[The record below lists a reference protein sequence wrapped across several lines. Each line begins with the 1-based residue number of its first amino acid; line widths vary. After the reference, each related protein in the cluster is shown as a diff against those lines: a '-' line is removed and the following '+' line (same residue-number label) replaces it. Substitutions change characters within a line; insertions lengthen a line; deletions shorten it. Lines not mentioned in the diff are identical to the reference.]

1 MFRFFEAVT
10 IEKVSL
16 PDAFEYIEASV
27 IAMLFNLL
35 LLMIVEAQRGRRR
48 QGESTFSSVL
58 LSVLFANA
66 VTCLYVFLSSA
77 NIGFGDT
84 AVCVLQALAL
94 LCNTIVSY
102 FFAAYVLYFVNRT
115 LQEDTKMPL
124 INRLLPFAEALLL
137 TGWLIFAVPYIL
149 RNHTLI
155 RPAGLFYV
163 IVAFAMEVWPM
174 LYAMLIIV
182 RKRSILGTRAQLT
195 VIVTFLL
202 TIGTVLL
209 QAFLGRAPV
218 INYLGATFGMFV
230 FYFNVETPDYLA
242 LERALIE
249 LEEAKK
255 QSDAASEA
263 KSGFLSNMSHEIRTP
278 LSAILGMNEMILRE
292 EKDKTILSYARSVER
307 AGQNLLSVINDIL
320 DFSKIESGKLTLL
333 EDVYSLTKVLRD
345 VCGIISFRAAEKGLV
360 FHAQIEESTPE
371 SFYGDVIRLRQMML
385 NLLGNAVKYTRQ
397 GSVTLAVKCDGLR
410 HAGNHV
416 MTTLSISV
424 KDTGIGIAKEDME
437 RLFDKFERVDMKQN
451 SSVEGTGL
459 GLAIVKEISDLM
471 GGQVEVKSA
480 YGEGSEFILRI
491 PQRVEGE
498 KKVGDL
504 SNVLFTTEEQSR
516 TYRAQFRAPDA
527 RVLVVDDADINLL
540 VFQKL
545 LKQTRLM
552 IDTALS
558 GLDAIAMTQ
567 DTPYDLIFLDQR
579 MSGMSGAETLSYIR
593 SQEGGVNTKT
603 SVICLTADAVQGA
616 KDRYLALGFTDYL
629 SKPIDAARLES
640 MIMQYLPEDKLYP
653 PAEGEEDE
661 ENDKEHPSAPGEED
675 TSEEEKTPSSPDE
688 RTLRRFYDDTGIL
701 SFRTAIHHC
710 QDAETL
716 FEILKEYYVN
726 IPENIRQLKEYS
738 EAGDTGQY
746 NIRVHALKSA
756 SRMIG
761 ATDLAESA
769 YHLEQTAEQ
778 GDIETIR
785 GETPQLIGE
794 YEEIASHLAK
804 LMAKY
809 RQDRIITEAE
819 HG

>member
-1 MFRFFEAVT
+1 M
-10 IEKVSL
+10 
-16 PDAFEYIEASV
+16 PDAFQYIEASV

-35 LLMIVEAQRGRRR
+35 LLMIVEAQRGRHR
-48 QGESTFSSVL
+48 QGENTFSSVL

-77 NIGFGDT
+77 DIGFGNT
-84 AVCVLQALAL
+84 AVCMLQAFAL

-137 TGWLIFAVPYIL
+137 TLWLIFAVPYIM
-149 RNHTLI
+149 RNNTLI
-155 RPAGLFYV
+155 RPSGLFYV
-163 IVAFAMEVWPM
+163 IIAFAMEVWPM

-182 RKRSILGTRAQLT
+182 RKRSILNTRAQMT

-209 QAFLGRAPV
+209 QAFIGRAPV

-230 FYFNVETPDYLA
+230 FYFNVETPDYLT
-242 LERALIE
+242 LERTLIE

-320 DFSKIESGKLTLL
+320 DFSKIESGKLTLV
-333 EDVYSLTKVLRD
+333 EDVYSLTKVLKD
-345 VCGIISFRAAEKGLV
+345 VCGIISFRAAEKGLT
-360 FHAQIEESTPE
+360 FHAHIEESTPE

-385 NLLGNAVKYTRQ
+385 NLLGNAVKYTRE
-397 GSVTLAVKCDGLR
+397 GSVTLHVKCDGIR
-410 HAGNHV
+410 RV
-416 MTTLSISV
+416 EDRDMTTLIISV

-471 GGQVEVKSA
+471 GGRIEVKSA

-504 SNVLFTTEEQSR
+504 SNVLFTTEEQSN
-516 TYRAQFRAPDA
+516 TYRARFSAPDA

-545 LKQTRLM
+545 LKQTHLV

-558 GLDAIAMTQ
+558 GLDAIALTQ

-616 KDRYLALGFTDYL
+616 KGRYLALGFTDYL
-629 SKPIDAARLES
+629 SKPLDAARLEA
-640 MIMQYLPEDKLYP
+640 MIMQYLPEEKLHP
-653 PAEGEEDE
+653 PAEDKADE
-661 ENDKEHPSAPGEED
+661 ESGVADMPAPEETD
-675 TSEEEKTPSSPDE
+675 ATGEEKTMSSSPDE

-716 FEILKEYYVN
+716 FDILKEYYVN

-746 NIRVHALKSA
+746 TIRVHAIKSA

-769 YHLEQTAEQ
+769 YHLEQISEQ
-778 GDIETIR
+778 GDMETIR
-785 GETPQLIGE
+785 EETPRLIEE
-794 YEEIASHLAK
+794 YEEIASHLAA
-804 LMAKY
+804 LMAKHAKELT
-809 RQDRIITEAE
+809 DTEAE